1 MHKIIIQNNMLFEH
15 FQREAAKTVI
25 EKYQEYAQEQKTKIE
40 ELGVAQQQKRG
51 KRKRKH

>member
-1 MHKIIIQNNMLFEH
+1 MLFDY

-40 ELGVAQQQKRG
+40 ELGVAQQKRG